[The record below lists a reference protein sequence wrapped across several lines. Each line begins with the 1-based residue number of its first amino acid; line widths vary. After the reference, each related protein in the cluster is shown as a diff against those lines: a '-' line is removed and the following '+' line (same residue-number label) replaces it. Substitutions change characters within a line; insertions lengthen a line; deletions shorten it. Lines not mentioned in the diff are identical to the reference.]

1 MISFDDLTFHLD
13 LSKKIYVG
21 YSGGPDSSALLHLLH
36 INNISN
42 VEAIHINHNLSD
54 NSLKWEEHCRKTTNK
69 LGIKCHVDSIDIKLD
84 GDGLE
89 SAARKAR
96 YKIFAKYLKKNEQ
109 ILLGHHSDDV
119 AETFLLRLFRGTGL
133 DGLESLSVKRKVGEG
148 YLVRPLINLSKKNIL
163 IYLKEQE
170 ISFVKDESNFKEDQ
184 DRNYVRN
191 TLVPSIEQRWANVT
205 SRISNTANFIKI
217 RNNSYEMF
225 FKEKYQNLIG
235 NQIKVSELKK
245 IQKSFIVDIIRLS
258 IKRQNIAMPSKK
270 VIEEII
276 RLLSNQTQA
285 LNQKFH
291 GQDLIKSNRGEK
303 YFIRINVLL

>member
-1 MISFDDLTFHLD
+1 
-13 LSKKIYVG
+13 
-21 YSGGPDSSALLHLLH
+21 
-36 INNISN
+36 
-42 VEAIHINHNLSD
+42 
-54 NSLKWEEHCRKTTNK
+54 
-69 LGIKCHVDSIDIKLD
+69 
-84 GDGLE
+84 
-89 SAARKAR
+89 
-96 YKIFAKYLKKNEQ
+96 
-109 ILLGHHSDDV
+109 
-119 AETFLLRLFRGTGL
+119 
-133 DGLESLSVKRKVGEG
+133 
-148 YLVRPLINLSKKNIL
+148 L

-191 TLVPSIEQRWANVT
+191 TIIPSIEQRWANVT

-276 RLLSNQTQA
+276 KTFIQSNP
-285 LNQKFH
+285 
-291 GQDLIKSNRGEK
+291 RP
-303 YFIRINVLL
+303 